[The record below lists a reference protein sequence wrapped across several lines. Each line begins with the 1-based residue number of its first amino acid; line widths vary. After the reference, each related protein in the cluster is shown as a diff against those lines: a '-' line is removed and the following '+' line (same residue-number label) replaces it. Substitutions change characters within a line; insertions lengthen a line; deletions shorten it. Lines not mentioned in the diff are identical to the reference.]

1 MNEGSWGTVPRAFSS
16 PSVSGSPWPQLTPQ
30 AVQQTW
36 QEMMQCLGIVPYI
49 PPSLLA
55 WEPRIPSLLYQE
67 PFSSSEGLPSYPRG
81 SSTQFSQQSL
91 FSSLEECQGQL

>member
-1 MNEGSWGTVPRAFSS
+1 ME
-16 PSVSGSPWPQLTPQ
+16 
-30 AVQQTW
+30 
-36 QEMMQCLGIVPYI
+36 CLGIGPCI

-55 WEPRIPSLLYQE
+55 REPQIPSPLHQE

-81 SSTQFSQQSL
+81 SSIQFSQQRL